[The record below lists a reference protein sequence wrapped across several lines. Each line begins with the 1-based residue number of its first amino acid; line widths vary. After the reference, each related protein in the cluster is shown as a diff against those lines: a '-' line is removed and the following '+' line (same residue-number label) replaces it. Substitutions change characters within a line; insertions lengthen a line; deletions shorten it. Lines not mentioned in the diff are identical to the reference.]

1 MKNPLDFPVSKK
13 ASLLDTRA
21 HLDMEFD
28 PAPSALRENYRVT
41 KKGTRGRKGD
51 YLM

>member
-28 PAPSALRENYRVT
+28 RAPSALKGSYRVT
-41 KKGTRGRKGD
+41 KKGTRRREGD
-51 YLM
+51 SLM

>member
-1 MKNPLDFPVSKK
+1 MKNRQYFPVSKK

-28 PAPSALRENYRVT
+28 RAPSAL
-41 KKGTRGRKGD
+41 KGS
-51 YLM
+51 